1 MISTEARE
9 YAGDRFVLP
18 TKAMLL
24 PSVMDVYGLCCLW
37 RPSVCPYPG
46 LPPEAMLVSMVLA
59 ASVDNVSV
67 LCPSVAKGF
76 ININGLLPTKATWIF
91 MVFGAA

>member
-1 MISTEARE
+1 MISTEAGE

-24 PSVMDVYGLCCLW
+24 PSVMDVYGLCYLW
-37 RPSVCPYPG
+37 RPSVCPYPE
-46 LPPEAMLVSMVLA
+46 LPPEAMLVSTA
-59 ASVDNVSV
+59 ASVDNVGV

-91 MVFGAA
+91 IVFVAA